1 MKNAIGLN
9 PEKTTKLADRLND
22 LLANYQL
29 FYINVRG
36 FHWNITG
43 EKFFELHAKFEE
55 IYNDALLKVDELAER
70 VRTLDQT
77 PLHSFSSYLK
87 QSEINE
93 ITGIADGKRALKEI
107 VSGLQI
113 ILGKERALLD
123 IAKDAG
129 DEGTIALITAYISQ
143 QEKLV
148 WMYSA
153 YLQ

>member
-1 MKNAIGLN
+1 MKNAIGLS
-9 PEKTTKLADRLND
+9 PEKIARLADSLND

-43 EKFFELHAKFEE
+43 EKFFELHVKFEE
-55 IYNDALLKVDELAER
+55 IYNDALLKVDEIAER

-87 QSEINE
+87 QSEITE
-93 ITGIADGKRALKEI
+93 LTGISDGKMALKEI
-107 VSGLQI
+107 VSELQI
-113 ILGKERALLD
+113 ILRKERNLLEV
-123 IAKDAG
+123 ANDAG
-129 DEGTIALITAYISQ
+129 DEGTITLITNYISQ
-143 QEKLV
+143 QEKLI

-153 YLQ
+153 YLK

>member
-9 PEKTTKLADRLND
+9 PEKSKNLADKLNE

-29 FYINVRG
+29 FYINTRG

-43 EKFFELHAKFEE
+43 EKFFELHVKFEE
-55 IYNDALLKVDELAER
+55 IYNDALLKVDEIAER

-77 PLHSFSSYLK
+77 PLHSFSAYLK
-87 QSEINE
+87 QSQIKEV
-93 ITGIADGKRALKEI
+93 TGVADGKLAMKEI
-107 VSGLQI
+107 LSALQI
-113 ILGKERALLD
+113 IITKEREILNL
-123 IAKDAG
+123 AKDAD
-129 DEGTIALITAYISQ
+129 DEGTITLITDYISQ

-153 YLQ
+153 YLK